1 MEDKSTFVRNHIL
14 GMLENGELNAGEK
27 LPGAREL
34 LHGSGISLPTI
45 QNAIEILVREG
56 VLETFARKGTF
67 VQKQWQKRFLQQN
80 LTVFRSGLTWFS
92 DLRELI
98 HREIPEVWVSLTHCA
113 FFNWS
118 SQMKSFSF
126 EKYPELHKFRS
137 GVNLWANGSVDSI
150 QVSVPPHDVVYLRGT
165 DQDYAES

>member
-1 MEDKSTFVRNHIL
+1 MNLVDAFGSRSGPSWHNPGEVRCWATLVALSGGALVAGDHL
-14 GMLENGELNAGEK
+14 GKLNAGALDMINTVLGNMTSET
-27 LPGAREL
+27 ARPLDLMDAL
-34 LHGSGISLPTI
+34 L
-45 QNAIEILVREG
+45 
-56 VLETFARKGTF
+56 
-67 VQKQWQKRFLQQN
+67 
-80 LTVFRSGLTWFS
+80 
-92 DLRELI
+92 
-98 HREIPEVWVSLTHCA
+98 PEVWVSLTHCA

-165 DQDYAES
+165 DQDYGGM